1 MNHIE
6 FANLCR
12 ETSRNLELADL
23 EELGEGAVV
32 EVEGIALQLVLD
44 TERQNSACLFIEMGD
59 VKDEYKAE
67 VYETL
72 FAMQGIFEGKLAA
85 IFDFDNLNNRLLF
98 RVRLPLSSETR
109 GDRLAGV
116 IRNFVGDVTEWRN
129 TLLQD
134 RIYADDDA
142 EDNESNFSAAAE
154 NLV

>member
-12 ETSRNLELADL
+12 ETSRSLELADL
-23 EELGEGAVV
+23 EELGQGAVV
-32 EVEGIALQLVLD
+32 EVEGIALELVFD
-44 TERQNSACLFIEMGD
+44 TDRQNSACLFIEMGD

-116 IRNFVGDVTEWRN
+116 IRSFVGDVTEWRN
-129 TLLQD
+129 TLLQG
-134 RIYADDDA
+134 RIYANDDA
-142 EDNESNFSAAAE
+142 EENESYFSAVAE
-154 NLV
+154 ILV